1 MVCQSGITSTLPSV
15 FRMMKDMKYIR
26 FSKGQTIGYGILDGK
41 TVHVLDRNFLD
52 GGKDTG
58 TELPLSEVRLL
69 APVVYSKECCIGLNY
84 RDHAAEFNLALPESP
99 VVFLKPSTALLGP
112 EEKIHYPGM
121 SSHLDYEGEL
131 AVVIGKT
138 AKDVHRDDAAQYIF
152 GYCCAN
158 DVTARDLQPK
168 QGQWTVAKGFDTF
181 GPIGPFIE
189 TEIDPSSLKLQT
201 KVNGVVK
208 QSSNTANLIFN
219 VPYLVSYL
227 SHVMTLLPGDIISTG
242 TPSGISRLEHGDVV
256 EVSIEGLGVLRNTV
270 D

>member
-1 MVCQSGITSTLPSV
+1 MMTS
-15 FRMMKDMKYIR
+15 MKYVR
-26 FSKGQTIGYGILDGK
+26 FEKNHAVGYGILDGETIK
-41 TVHVLDRNFLD
+41 VLDKNFLE
-52 GGKDTG
+52 GAKEIGET
-58 TELPLSEVRLL
+58 LSAGSVQLL

-84 RDHAAEFNLALPESP
+84 RDHAEEFHLPIPETP

-112 EEKIHYPGM
+112 EAKIHFPEF
-121 SSHLDYEGEL
+121 SKHLDYEAEL

-138 AKDVHRDDAAQYIF
+138 AKDVEKQDAFSYIF

-189 TEIDPSSLKLQT
+189 TEIDPSNLHLESR
-201 KVNGVVK
+201 VNGVVK
-208 QSSNTANLIFN
+208 QSSNTSNLIFD
-219 VPYLVSYL
+219 VPYLVWYL

-242 TPSGISRLEHGDVV
+242 TPSGISKLDHGDTV
-256 EVSIEGLGVLRNTV
+256 EVRVEGLGTLRNTV

>member
-1 MVCQSGITSTLPSV
+1 MGRFC
-15 FRMMKDMKYIR
+15 MMKGMRYVR
-26 FSKGQTIGYGILDGK
+26 YEQNHSVGYGILEED
-41 TVHVLDRNFLD
+41 TVKVLDKNFLD
-52 GGKDTG
+52 GGKETG
-58 TELPLSEVRLL
+58 KIVLKSEIRLL
-69 APVVYSKECCIGLNY
+69 PPVVYSKECCIGLNY
-84 RDHAAEFNLALPESP
+84 RDHAMEFHLPIPESP

-112 EEKIHYPGM
+112 EETIHYPGM
-121 SSHLDYEGEL
+121 STHLDYEGEL
-131 AVVIGKT
+131 AVVIGRT
-138 AKDVHRDDAAQYIF
+138 AKDVHRDDAVSYIF

-189 TEIDPSSLKLQT
+189 TEIDPSHLALQT

-208 QSSNTANLIFN
+208 QASDTSNLIFTI
-219 VPYLVSYL
+219 PYLVSYL

-242 TPSGISRLEHGDVV
+242 TPGGISRLNHGDTV
-256 EVSIEGLGVLRNTV
+256 EVSIEGLGVLKNTV